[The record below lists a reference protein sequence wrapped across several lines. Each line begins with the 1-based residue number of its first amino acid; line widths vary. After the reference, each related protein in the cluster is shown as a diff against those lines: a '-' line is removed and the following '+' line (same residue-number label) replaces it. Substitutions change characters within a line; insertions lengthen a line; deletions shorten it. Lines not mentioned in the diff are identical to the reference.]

1 MLGIPVSIY
10 LFDIDNTLLG
20 FFGIHASLTNF
31 TLITLSSI
39 IKKKVPRRNPHS
51 TQVLLYTESE
61 PSPVSME
68 TLHNFLS
75 VCVLF
80 GFVLPDAGMDF
91 FLVLSHDLLG
101 STSGRREAYLYRYFF
116 KQSLPRSTT

>member
-10 LFDIDNTLLG
+10 LILIIHFLVFWNTCKLNKLYIDY
-20 FFGIHASLTNF
+20 
-31 TLITLSSI
+31 I
-39 IKKKVPRRNPHS
+39 IFNNRKKVPRRNPHS

-101 STSGRREAYLYRYFF
+101 STSTNRE
-116 KQSLPRSTT
+116 STKG